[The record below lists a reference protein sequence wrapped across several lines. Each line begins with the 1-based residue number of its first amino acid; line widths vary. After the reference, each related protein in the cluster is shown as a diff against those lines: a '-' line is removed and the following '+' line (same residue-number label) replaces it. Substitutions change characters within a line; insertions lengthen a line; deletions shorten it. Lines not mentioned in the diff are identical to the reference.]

1 MSGYDSGYL
10 KLQLLGREGCDTY
23 TYLGRPIKLFALLR
37 GKGWCVCVGG
47 GGIFQNIWW
56 LCAISSFKPSALTR
70 SESQT

>member
-10 KLQLLGREGCDTY
+10 KLQLLGREGCDTC

-47 GGIFQNIWW
+47 GGGYFPEY
-56 LCAISSFKPSALTR
+56 LVVVCH
-70 SESQT
+70 